1 KVDQRQDA
9 ARIHT
14 ELAQHYMADGDLQD
28 ALAKLQLALKFDP
41 NYAPAHTVIAVVYE
55 KINNLPE
62 AEAHYRKA
70 VALEPTKGAPNNNLG
85 QFLCRTGKVQ
95 ESIGYFRKA
104 VADPFYATPDV
115 AYTNAGICQLRAN
128 DTAGAETSFRDAIA
142 RNPVNGDALFHLAE
156 VLYRQG
162 DAFRARAF
170 IQRFDALGQPNAAAL
185 DLFADRPDLM
195 EAPAASHAFDHHDA
209 AFGSRLRAAREA
221 RGADLETCAHALK
234 LPLRILRKLEQGEQ
248 QGIDSKVYLASYIGK
263 YGQYLGID
271 AAEIE
276 AE

>member
-1 KVDQRQDA
+1 MRCKPLLMFGLSLALAGCVTVGGNNGGDNNGSGQSSSANISATSKADQRQDA

-14 ELAQHYMADGDLQD
+14 ELAQHYFAEGDLQD

-41 NYAPAHTVIAVVYE
+41 DYAPAHTVIAVVYE

-70 VALEPTKGAPNNNLG
+70 VALEPTKGGPNNNLG

-115 AYTNAGICQLRAN
+115 ALTNAGICQLRMN
-128 DTAGAETSFRDAIA
+128 DTAGAEASFRDAIA

-162 DAFRARAF
+162 DAFRSRAF

-185 DLFADRPDLM
+185 KLGYDIESRLGNT
-195 EAPAASHAFDHHDA
+195 DA
-209 AFGSRLRAAREA
+209 AQTYLRRLQSQFPDSEQAR
-221 RGADLETCAHALK
+221 ALK
-234 LPLRILRKLEQGEQ
+234 TT
-248 QGIDSKVYLASYIGK
+248 ASS
-263 YGQYLGID
+263 Q
-271 AAEIE
+271 
-276 AE
+276 

>member
-1 KVDQRQDA
+1 MRCERLLVFGAALALAGCVTTGGSDNGGQGSTPMPKTSKVEQRQDA

-14 ELAQHYMADGDLQD
+14 ELAQHYMANGDLQD

-62 AEAHYRKA
+62 AELHYRKA
-70 VALEPTKGAPNNNLG
+70 VALDPTKGGPNNNLG

-115 AYTNAGICQLRAN
+115 ALTNAGICQTRMN
-128 DTAGAETSFRDAIA
+128 DLTGAAASFRDAIA
-142 RNPVNGDALFHLAE
+142 RNPGNGDALFHLAE

-162 DAFRARAF
+162 DAFHARAY
-170 IQRFDALGQPNAAAL
+170 IQRFDALGQPNAASL
-185 DLFADRPDLM
+185 KLGYDI
-195 EAPAASHAFDHHDA
+195 E
-209 AFGSRLRAAREA
+209 SRLGNTEAARNYLRRLQGQFPDSEQA
-221 RGADLETCAHALK
+221 RALTTT
-234 LPLRILRKLEQGEQ
+234 
-248 QGIDSKVYLASYIGK
+248 ASNP
-263 YGQYLGID
+263 
-271 AAEIE
+271 
-276 AE
+276 